1 MENIIKAIG
10 QSRYYVWMFR
20 EYRDVYHELLDYFE
34 NTKADAETILWY
46 MFSFGAMAG
55 IRDERER
62 RRGGGSER

>member
-46 MFSFGAMAG
+46 MFSFGAMA
-55 IRDERER
+55 
-62 RRGGGSER
+62 